1 MEKMKFVE
9 KAKNWLDQTDFV
21 SMNLVLDEVQEVLI
35 EPTDDDARILKLIR
49 KIRNKKDDIND
60 LSILGRDADE
70 LD

>member
-49 KIRNKKDDIND
+49 KIRNMKDDIND